1 MASYTLSR
9 EDGIVVFQID
19 AKSLKSFTPSQR
31 DDRRVAEKGFCLVES
46 IIFKRLL
53 PTYNQEAKKFDFLA
67 SIGIQRRELNII
79 LIPIFKNA

>member
-31 DDRRVAEKGFCLVES
+31 GDRRMAKKGFCSVKS

-53 PTYNQEAKKFDFLA
+53 PAYNQEAKGFDLLA
-67 SIGIQRRELNII
+67 SIGT
-79 LIPIFKNA
+79 